1 MAAAVVATSGL
12 HATSWVLLALCGALG
27 LLALVSPSL
36 FQRIATAGSRWFD
49 TQKWIERLDR
59 RYDIDR
65 YVLPHS
71 RVLGALV
78 IASVVFL
85 GGFLYRHGFWR

>member
-1 MAAAVVATSGL
+1 MAAAVVATSGV
-12 HATSWVLLALCGALG
+12 HATTWVLLGLSGVLG
-27 LLALVSPSL
+27 LLAMISPNH
-36 FQRIATAGSRWFD
+36 FQRIATNASHWFD

-78 IASVVFL
+78 VASAVFL
-85 GGFLYRHGFWR
+85 AGLLYRHGL